1 MSEITKNE
9 TMVGTYNFDGESI
22 SFSFKKNLRA
32 TEKVYFVSMMSELLI
47 GDNYNS
53 VLRDLLFDFFVID
66 VFTDVD
72 TSWMYEQSD
81 DEDET
86 DYISK
91 IEDLVCNTNIA
102 DIVKSNVEDGLLG
115 ELLDA
120 VELNIEYRTGIHRNP
135 ISESLAS
142 LVKTLDKKIGDFNVD
157 MESVAEMMGLL
168 GGISNELT
176 MENMLSAYAK
186 SDMYKKNQAEVAEKA
201 AKREAAMKVVA
212 DNIKDANAQ
221 SITPILSPNFEV

>member
-1 MSEITKNE
+1 MSEIIKDE
-9 TMVGTYNFDGESI
+9 MMVGAYTLGDEST

-32 TEKVYFVSMMSELLI
+32 TEKVYFVNMLSELLI

-53 VLRDLLFDFFVID
+53 VLRDLLFDFFIID
-66 VFTDVD
+66 VFTDID

-81 DEDET
+81 GEDYI

-91 IEDLVCNTNIA
+91 IEDLVCDTNIA
-102 DIVKSNVEDGLLG
+102 EIVKANMEDGLLG

-120 VELNIEYRTGIHRNP
+120 VELNIEYRTGIHKNP
-135 ISESLAS
+135 ISESIAN
-142 LVKTLDKKIGDFNVD
+142 LVKTLEKKVGDFNVD
-157 MESVAEMMGLL
+157 MESVTEMMGLL

-186 SDMYKKNQAEVAEKA
+186 SDMYKKNQAEVAENA